1 LFLDLLFFR
10 CDLYILKEK
19 MNTLKIKKNRLWF
32 LIILLLLMQSC
43 ENEIIMSNIKS
54 NNNDFKIKY
63 TIKTYKSNTIEN
75 KNTLFIYGLIN
86 TKNTSNANQ
95 IFNILKNKLIING
108 NVSIGCYIDSIAS
121 IIDINEFKPN
131 ESKLFKVYWV
141 FENIENYNNND
152 IDSLILSGLY
162 E

>member
-1 LFLDLLFFR
+1 MFLDLLFFR

>member
-1 LFLDLLFFR
+1 
-10 CDLYILKEK
+10 